1 MPELP
6 EAKRARYVEEFGL
19 TDYDA
24 SILTSAREISR
35 LFEDATE
42 LCGEPKEVS
51 NLIMGELMRLMSETS
66 T

>member
-42 LCGEPKEVS
+42 LVA
-51 NLIMGELMRLMSETS
+51 NLKKFQTLLWVNLCVL
-66 T
+66 